1 LNEAGQSIE
10 IFSIGARKQL
20 LVKTGARFVNK
31 EQKNMPLE
39 AHYDRCVLKCGSC
52 GEELTKLGRMAPL
65 AEAAAAGW
73 GLIVE
78 PNGAYDYACSV
89 CLAKPKAARGQTLDI
104 AAARRSRS

>member
-1 LNEAGQSIE
+1 LG
-10 IFSIGARKQL
+10 
-20 LVKTGARFVNK
+20 TK

-39 AHYDRCVLKCGSC
+39 VHYNRCVLKCGSC
-52 GEELTKLGRMAPL
+52 GEELTKLSHMAPL

-89 CLAKPKAARGQTLDI
+89 CMAKPKVERGQTLEI
-104 AAARRSRS
+104 AAIQRSRS